1 MADID
6 SLQIKI
12 KADANN
18 ASNALNK
25 LANSLTNFQKSLSID
40 TSKLTSISN
49 SIQSIANAANSINT
63 SGIKN
68 ISTLTNSI
76 NRMGKI
82 DTSGLSKISSAL
94 KTFSADMAGTKVDGV
109 GDIASII
116 YFKTWRCGIRQSNYE
131 HSFTGKE
138 FEAVI
143 HHSVYRSECQ

>member
-18 ASNALNK
+18 ASNALDK

-49 SIQSIANAANSINT
+49 SIQSIANAASSMNA

-82 DTSGLSKISSAL
+82 DTSGLSNFNPRSHEGSDNRTTFYYLPVSLISIHAPTRGATPVLLS
-94 KTFSADMAGTKVDGV
+94 DMVSDG
-109 GDIASII
+109 
-116 YFKTWRCGIRQSNYE
+116 YFNP
-131 HSFTGKE
+131 
-138 FEAVI
+138 
-143 HHSVYRSECQ
+143 RSHEGSDT